1 MTWPNLQNF
10 SKLTVTFRYNFFNCG
25 HTTFLYG
32 RIFMLA
38 TPLKYLSFF
47 IFLTL
52 FSSAGGFID
61 GEKPSEKE
69 EIKDTIVVHG
79 MTLYG
84 KIVKISPEKL
94 SFRLMYSEGLS
105 HFAYKDI
112 ESISTK
118 YTYHISYNRMDIE
131 GRIVGIEDNTHLN
144 VVQKDNKERTVKIA
158 SIDNFIMSVNDDD
171 SFENRVRN
179 KFPYTKGNINVGF
192 KLEQGS
198 TVKNSVD
205 VQFNLQRKKAE
216 HEIKL
221 YIDYEYE
228 TRETATTPKYDYTDE
243 LVGIL
248 TYKNHF
254 RSDQFWYTSLA
265 ADYDR
270 IRFVKNRYVPSLG
283 YGYRF
288 NFSKSVW
295 LEPTLGLGYATTRY
309 TDEIYPDKNFAAAA
323 VGLSGKYRMD
333 DVTFI
338 NTFIIDGFL
347 LYYPSLE
354 NPDEDWIFR
363 SNLNFTIPLFDF
375 LSVKLSLNH
384 INDTN
389 PAPNV
394 GNNKTTTN
402 LLFGLD
408 F

>member
-1 MTWPNLQNF
+1 M
-10 SKLTVTFRYNFFNCG
+10 
-25 HTTFLYG
+25 FLH
-32 RIFMLA
+32 LA
-38 TPLKYLSFF
+38 KYLL
-47 IFLTL
+47 FLIL
-52 FSSAGGFID
+52 FTHIAVAGGFINGGD
-61 GEKPSEKE
+61 PSDRE

-84 KIVKISPEKL
+84 KIVKIGPERL
-94 SFRLMYSEGLS
+94 SFRLRYSEGLS

-112 ESISTK
+112 ESITTK

-131 GRIVGIEDNTHLN
+131 GRVVGIEDNAYLK
-144 VVQKDNKERTVKIA
+144 VVQNDNTERTVKIS
-158 SIDNFIMSVNDDD
+158 SIDNFIMSVTDDD

-179 KFPYTKGNINVGF
+179 RFPYTKGNINLGF

-198 TVKNSVD
+198 TIKNSID
-205 VQFNLQRKKAE
+205 VQFNLRHKQAE

-221 YIDYEYE
+221 YVDYEYE
-228 TRETATTPKYDYTDE
+228 TRETETTPRYDYTDE

-254 RSDQFWYTSLA
+254 KNDQFWYASLA

-270 IRFVKNRYVPSLG
+270 IRYVKNRYIPSLG

-288 NFSKSVW
+288 EFGKSIW
-295 LEPTLGLGYATTRY
+295 LEPTVGLGYAKTKY
-309 TDEIYPDKNFAAAA
+309 VGELYPDKKFAAGAL
-323 VGLSGKYRMD
+323 GLSGKYRKD
-333 DVTFI
+333 DVAFI
-338 NTFIIDGFL
+338 NTFILDGFVI
-347 LYYPSLE
+347 YYPSLE
-354 NPDEDWIFR
+354 NMGEDWIFR

-375 LSVKLSLNH
+375 LSVKLSVNH

-389 PAPNV
+389 PAANV

>member
-1 MTWPNLQNF
+1 M
-10 SKLTVTFRYNFFNCG
+10 
-25 HTTFLYG
+25 FLHL
-32 RIFMLA
+32 I
-38 TPLKYLSFF
+38 KYSLFF
-47 IFLTL
+47 IL
-52 FSSAGGFID
+52 FTHSITAGGYIN
-61 GEKPSEKE
+61 EEQPSDKE

-79 MTLYG
+79 MILYG
-84 KIVKISPEKL
+84 KIVKIGPEKL
-94 SFRLMYSEGLS
+94 SFRLLYSEGLS

-131 GRIVGIEDNTHLN
+131 GRVVAIEDNTHLKVMQN
-144 VVQKDNKERTVKIA
+144 NNTERTVKIA
-158 SIDNFIMSVNDDD
+158 NIDNFVMSINDDD

-179 KFPYTKGNINVGF
+179 KFPYTKGNINIGF

-198 TVKNSVD
+198 TIKNSVD
-205 VQFNLQRKKAE
+205 ILFNLKHKQAE

-221 YIDYEYE
+221 YVDYEYE
-228 TRETATTPKYDYTDE
+228 TRETTITPKYDYTDE

-254 RSDQFWYTSLA
+254 KNEQFWYTSLA

-270 IRFVKNRYVPSLG
+270 IRFIENRYIPSLG
-283 YGYRF
+283 YGYHF
-288 NFSKSVW
+288 EFGKSIW
-295 LEPTLGLGYATTRY
+295 LEPTIGLGYATTSY
-309 TDEIYPDKNFAAAA
+309 VDELYPDKNFAAAA

-333 DVTFI
+333 DVAFI

-347 LYYPSLE
+347 MYYPSLE
-354 NPDEDWIFR
+354 NPNEDWIFR

-375 LSVKLSLNH
+375 LSVKLSLNN

-389 PAPNV
+389 PSIDI

-402 LLFGLD
+402 LLFGLE

>member
-1 MTWPNLQNF
+1 MF
-10 SKLTVTFRYNFFNCG
+10 FKLIKY
-25 HTTFLYG
+25 FL
-32 RIFMLA
+32 
-38 TPLKYLSFF
+38 FF
-47 IFLTL
+47 IL
-52 FSSAGGFID
+52 FTHAAFAGGLIG

-84 KIVKISPEKL
+84 KIVKIGPEKL
-94 SFRLMYSEGLS
+94 SFRLLYSEGLS

-112 ESISTK
+112 ESITTK
-118 YTYHISYNRMDIE
+118 YTYHISYNRMDVE
-131 GRIVGIEDNTHLN
+131 GRVVAIEDNTHLKI
-144 VVQKDNKERTVKIA
+144 VQKDNTERTVKIA
-158 SIDNFIMSVNDDD
+158 NIDNFIMSVNNDD
-171 SFENRVRN
+171 SFANRVRN
-179 KFPYTKGNINVGF
+179 RFPYTKGNINVGF

-198 TVKNSVD
+198 TIKNSVD

-228 TRETATTPKYDYTDE
+228 TRETETTPKYDYTDE

-254 RSDQFWYTSLA
+254 KNDQFWYASIA

-270 IRFVKNRYVPSLG
+270 IRFVKNRYIPSLG

-288 NFSKSVW
+288 NFGKSVW
-295 LEPTLGLGYATTRY
+295 LEPTVGLGYATTKY
-309 TDEIYPDKNFAAAA
+309 VDELYPDKNFAAGAL
-323 VGLSGKYRMD
+323 GLSGKYRMD
-333 DVTFI
+333 DVAFI
-338 NTFIIDGFL
+338 NTFILDGFVI
-347 LYYPSLE
+347 YYPSLE
-354 NPDEDWIFR
+354 NPGEDWILR

-375 LSVKLSLNH
+375 LSVKLSVNY

-389 PAPNV
+389 PAENV
-394 GNNKTTTN
+394 GNNKTTTR

>member
-1 MTWPNLQNF
+1 MFLNLIKYF
-10 SKLTVTFRYNFFNCG
+10 LFYIFFTSAVSAG
-25 HTTFLYG
+25 TTF
-32 RIFMLA
+32 
-38 TPLKYLSFF
+38 SN
-47 IFLTL
+47 
-52 FSSAGGFID
+52 D
-61 GEKPSEKE
+61 NPSEAE

-84 KIVKISPEKL
+84 KIVKIGPDRL
-94 SFRLMYSEGLS
+94 SFRLLYSEGLS

-112 ESISTK
+112 ESITTK

-131 GRIVGIEDNTHLN
+131 GRVVAIEDNTHLK
-144 VVQKDNKERTVKIA
+144 VVQKDNTERTVRIA

-179 KFPYTKGNINVGF
+179 RFPYTKGNINLGF
-192 KLEQGS
+192 KIEQGS
-198 TVKNSVD
+198 TIKNSVD
-205 VQFNLQRKKAE
+205 VQFNIRHKQAE

-221 YIDYEYE
+221 YVDYEYE
-228 TRETATTPKYDYTDE
+228 TRETEITPKYDYTDE

-248 TYKNHF
+248 TYNNHF
-254 RSDQFWYTSLA
+254 KNDQFWYVSMA

-270 IRFVKNRYVPSLG
+270 IRFVKNRYIPSLG

-288 NFSKSVW
+288 EFGKLAW
-295 LEPTLGLGYATTRY
+295 LEPTIGLGYANTKY
-309 TDEIYPDKNFAAAA
+309 VGELYPEKSFAAGAL
-323 VGLSGKYRMD
+323 GLSGKYRMND
-333 DVTFI
+333 IAFI
-338 NTFIIDGFL
+338 NTFIIDGFMI
-347 LYYPSLE
+347 YYPSLE
-354 NPDEDWIFR
+354 NPDLDWIFR

-375 LSVKLSLNH
+375 LSVKLSVNH

-389 PAPNV
+389 PADNV